1 MTGPRLRRQRADRK
15 GFHADDRG
23 GAAVEFAISAPVLI
37 MLSLGTVE
45 IGRVTLAYHDL
56 SLATFEAGRYAMDHW
71 KLALFAF
78 GPIGAAV
85 YLVVTNLDKV
95 RAAVD
100 AITDAIKTLVE
111 SRLHGIDTSKV
122 SLTVDWDPSNNPGGF
137 ATISLSYPFKFLAG
151 FIPNLTLSSTL
162 TTIVAN

>member
-1 MTGPRLRRQRADRK
+1 MTGPRLRRRRADRK

-56 SLATFEAGRYAMDHW
+56 SLATFEAGRYAMVHGTGSD
-71 KLALFAF
+71 
-78 GPIGAAV
+78 P
-85 YLVVTNLDKV
+85 
-95 RAAVD
+95 
-100 AITDAIKTLVE
+100 AITETETKAAIKTLVE
-111 SRLHGIDTSKV
+111 LRLHGIDTSKV
-122 SLTVDWDPSNNPGGF
+122 SLTVDWDPNNNPGGF

>member
-1 MTGPRLRRQRADRK
+1 MTGPRFPGRRADRK
-15 GFHADDRG
+15 GFRADDRG
-23 GAAVEFAISAPVLI
+23 AAAVEFAISAPVLI

-56 SLATFEAGRYAMDHW
+56 SLATFEAGRYAMVHGTGSD
-71 KLALFAF
+71 
-78 GPIGAAV
+78 P
-85 YLVVTNLDKV
+85 
-95 RAAVD
+95 
-100 AITDAIKTLVE
+100 AITETETKAAIKTLVE

-122 SLTVDWDPSNNPGGF
+122 SLTVDWDPNNSPGGF